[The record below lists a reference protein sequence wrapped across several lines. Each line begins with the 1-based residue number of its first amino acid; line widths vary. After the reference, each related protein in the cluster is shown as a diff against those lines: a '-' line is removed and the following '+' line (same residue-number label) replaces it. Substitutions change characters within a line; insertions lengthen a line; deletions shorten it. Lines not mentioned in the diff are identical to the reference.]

1 MYIDAKILNKILANL
16 IQEHIKMI
24 IHHDEVGFIPVMQR
38 WFNLR
43 KSIKVI
49 HYITKLKD
57 KNHMIISLDAEKSFN
72 KIQHPFMVKFLEKS
86 GIQGPHLN
94 IIKAIYNK
102 PVATST

>member
-1 MYIDAKILNKILANL
+1 MQGWFKI
-16 IQEHIKMI
+16 Q
-24 IHHDEVGFIPVMQR
+24 
-38 WFNLR
+38 
-43 KSIKVI
+43 KSINI
-49 HYITKLKD
+49 IRYINKLQG
-57 KNHMIISLDAEKSFN
+57 KNDMIISLDAEKSFN